1 MFPNT
6 FLYIFKSFD
15 FKQEANLLLS
25 TKNPFLQL
33 KMIQIYIYLEIVRKK
48 KSKDLYKKHVMQILS
63 FIEVIFVYSQVTVY
77 TLLLCFLEKYISS
90 TSVYLF
96 DFYLLKEGKM
106 FKQIRSRDL
115 HTLKELQEVLGFL
128 CNTLLPCAFS
138 L

>member
-1 MFPNT
+1 
-6 FLYIFKSFD
+6 
-15 FKQEANLLLS
+15 
-25 TKNPFLQL
+25 
-33 KMIQIYIYLEIVRKK
+33 
-48 KSKDLYKKHVMQILS
+48 MQILS

-115 HTLKELQEVLGFL
+115 HTLKELQEVLVFFVTRYFRVHL
-128 CNTLLPCAFS
+128 AFKK

>member
-1 MFPNT
+1 
-6 FLYIFKSFD
+6 
-15 FKQEANLLLS
+15 
-25 TKNPFLQL
+25 
-33 KMIQIYIYLEIVRKK
+33 MIQTYIYLEIVRKK

-115 HTLKELQEVLGFL
+115 HKLKELQEVLGFL